1 MGRFGVL
8 LAGSKVLRQSVALVA
23 LALAVSLLGAAS
35 AAAQS
40 PRVLVFHG
48 PSDAVNDAGVAALE
62 AIGAANSFEVDPTD
76 DAATFTAANLA
87 NYRAVVFLN
96 NDGDRLNAAQETA
109 LQAYIEG
116 GGGFVGIGRAAEAEP
131 GQHVRHRP
139 DRRAPRDGQPDRHH
153 RAGRRRR
160 RPRAPG
166 DQVAP
171 ARVDPQRRLVPVDL
185 EADRP
190 GPHRRA
196 LPRPERARGRRHDHR
211 RHRLADL
218 LVPRLPGRPL
228 LLHRHGPHRGH
239 LRRDQLP
246 RPPAGRD
253 PVERRPRARRLQGDD
268 RGQLHRRAA
277 RRRLQ
282 RQPRPHR
289 RVPRRRAGARTAGR
303 STSAAPTAGPTRSA
317 AR

>member
-8 LAGSKVLRQSVALVA
+8 LAGSGVLRRGAALFA
-23 LALAVSLLGAAS
+23 LALAVSLIGAAS
-35 AAAQS
+35 ASAQA

-62 AIGAANSFEVDPTD
+62 AIGAANSFEVDPTA
-76 DAATFTAANLA
+76 DAATFTTSNLA
-87 NYRAVVFLN
+87 GYRAVVFLN

-109 LQAYIEG
+109 LQGYIEG

-131 GQHVRHRP
+131 ASTFVSGLIGARPATGSPTATSEQVVAVGDRVHPATKSLPLEWTRSDVWYQWTSRPTGQVHTRGALPRSE
-139 DRRAPRDGQPDRHH
+139 RA
-153 RAGRRRR
+153 RRRR
-160 RPRAPG
+160 
-166 DQVAP
+166 D
-171 ARVDPQRRLVPVDL
+171 
-185 EADRP
+185 
-190 GPHRRA
+190 
-196 LPRPERARGRRHDHR
+196 DHR

-253 PVERRPRARRLQGDD
+253 PMERRPRARRLQGHD
-268 RGQLHRRAA
+268 RRQLHRRAA
-277 RRRLQ
+277 GRRVQ
-282 RQPRPHR
+282 RQPRAHR
-289 RVPRRRAGARTAGR
+289 RVPRRRAGAERLGDLHR
-303 STSAAPTAGPTRSA
+303 PRRLPDQ
-317 AR
+317 